1 MFSFSGCFFHLT
13 ELSCGNWRGLTVG
26 KIAEP
31 TAAGTLHRRKCY
43 RMLCRLAKIGNSAIV
58 GFVVF
63 GDALQWTSQRKK
75 DISIATA

>member
-26 KIAEP
+26 KIAEL

-43 RMLCRLAKIGNSAIV
+43 RMLRRLAKIGNSAI
-58 GFVVF
+58 VVF
-63 GDALQWTSQRKK
+63 GDALQWTSQSKK